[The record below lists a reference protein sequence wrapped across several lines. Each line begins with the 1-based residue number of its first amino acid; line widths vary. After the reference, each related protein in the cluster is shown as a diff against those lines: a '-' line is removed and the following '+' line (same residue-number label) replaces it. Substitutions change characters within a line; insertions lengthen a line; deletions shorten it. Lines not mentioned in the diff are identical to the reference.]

1 MRWDNLFM
9 RQHALDLMTAAH
21 LTVDP
26 GDRLMPSSNP
36 SLIADFKAAG
46 VIPVLTIREVA
57 HAVPLARALVDG
69 GLPVLEITLRT
80 PVALEC
86 VRAIADEV
94 EGAYVGVGTVL
105 SPSDIERSVA
115 SGARFAV
122 SPGLTEALIDCD
134 PEIPLL
140 PGVATAT
147 EVMRASDA
155 GFTFVKLFPA
165 VPAGGAAFLRAI
177 ASPLP
182 HMTFCPTGGVRP
194 ANVREFLDLENVA
207 CVGGT
212 WLAPDAL
219 LQGQDWP
226 AIRGLAA
233 EAVAAA
239 RA

>member
-1 MRWDNLFM
+1 
-9 RQHALDLMTAAH
+9 
-21 LTVDP
+21 
-26 GDRLMPSSNP
+26 MPDSNT
-36 SLIADFKAAG
+36 SLIADFRTAG

-57 HAVPLARALVDG
+57 QAVPLARALVEG
-69 GLPVLEITLRT
+69 GLPILEVTLRT

-105 SPSDIERSVA
+105 SPADIDRSVA
-115 SGARFAV
+115 SGARFVV
-122 SPGLTEALIDCD
+122 SPGLTEALIDCE
-134 PEIPLL
+134 PEVPLL
-140 PGVATAT
+140 PGVATVT

-194 ANVREFLDLENVA
+194 ANLREFLDLENVV

-212 WLAPDAL
+212 WLAPNPAL
-219 LQGQDWP
+219 EIQEWS
-226 AIRGLAA
+226 AIRALAS
-233 EAVAAA
+233 EAVARA